1 MKELFIKEVT
11 TKMVDF
17 LDDNQRIRL
26 KEILTEICLNYQIE
40 IIEQTKRQET
50 QKNNTDILDRFIA
63 SKEIEGCSTR
73 TLKYYKDNITKMFH
87 TVNLPIS
94 EINTEILRNYL
105 ANYKSNSKASMVTID
120 NIRRTLSS
128 FFTWLENEDYVK
140 SPVRRIHKVKAM
152 KKVKET
158 LTDEN
163 LEKLRD
169 TCTNV
174 RDLAILELLI
184 STGMRVGE
192 LTRLNISDMNFQERS
207 CIVLGKGNSE
217 REVYF
222 SAKSKMYIENKI

>member
-1 MKELFIKEVT
+1 MYKKEVLFLKELFIKEVLDST
-11 TKMVDF
+11 NHF
-17 LDDNQRIRL
+17 LDNNQRIKL
-26 KEILTEICLNYQIE
+26 KEKLTEICLNYQIE

-73 TLKYYKDNITKMFH
+73 TLNYYRDNINKMLD
-87 TVNLPIS
+87 TVNLPIN
-94 EINTEILRNYL
+94 EITTEILRNYL
-105 ANYKSNSKASMVTID
+105 SDYKSNSNAGMVTID

-128 FFTWLENEDYVK
+128 FFAWLENEDYIVK
-140 SPVRRIHKVKAM
+140 SSVRRIHKVKTTRR
-152 KKVKET
+152 VKET

-169 TCTNV
+169 TCSNV

-192 LTRLNISDMNFQERS
+192 ITRLNISDINF
-207 CIVLGKGNSE
+207 
-217 REVYF
+217 
-222 SAKSKMYIENKI
+222 